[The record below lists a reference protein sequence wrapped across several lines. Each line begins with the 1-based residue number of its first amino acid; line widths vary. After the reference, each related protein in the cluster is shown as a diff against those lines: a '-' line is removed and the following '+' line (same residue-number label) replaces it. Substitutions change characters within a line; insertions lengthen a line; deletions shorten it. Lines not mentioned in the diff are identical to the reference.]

1 MEEPVLPPRIQ
12 QLVDALVRMEVP
24 PVGHRAELDARV
36 AVLVASEV
44 SRATSSITKNL
55 IELTV
60 RVGGL
65 SNVIDGA
72 GASLTDT
79 IDKGAKALNAT
90 TAAGNKLNQRIGL
103 LTLVAVVLTVVQ
115 IAIAVWGH

>member
-1 MEEPVLPPRIQ
+1 
-12 QLVDALVRMEVP
+12 MEVP